1 MVSPCVN
8 VTAPHIRK
16 CTEVVIKHIKMF
28 RCSLQVGIFSIRITK
43 EQCRPM
49 HYIYNIEPEAHCIL
63 VICDKD
69 VEVIVQTENY
79 VKVFDLSPKVR
90 FQVH

>member
-1 MVSPCVN
+1 
-8 VTAPHIRK
+8 
-16 CTEVVIKHIKMF
+16 
-28 RCSLQVGIFSIRITK
+28 
-43 EQCRPM
+43 M